1 MHFVPAGGQGTM
13 GECGDRRSLFQLL
26 CPCSPSQALPCA
38 GGRGMEDVHCAVQMN
53 IPQAGEGESF
63 EHSFRHR
70 YGGGGNAAVVS
81 WAAYIQ
87 LAAFA
92 TVEQLSQHQVDDGVG
107 LRPPCGVLASLRP
120 CSGSRDGEQEVCPY

>member
-1 MHFVPAGGQGTM
+1 
-13 GECGDRRSLFQLL
+13 
-26 CPCSPSQALPCA
+26 
-38 GGRGMEDVHCAVQMN
+38 MEDVLRAVQMN

-63 EHSFRHR
+63 QYSFRHHD
-70 YGGGGNAAVVS
+70 GGGGNAAVVS

-107 LRPPCGVLASLRP
+107 LRPPRGVLASLWP
-120 CSGSRDGEQEVCPY
+120 CSGSRDGNRRSVPTN

>member
-1 MHFVPAGGQGTM
+1 
-13 GECGDRRSLFQLL
+13 
-26 CPCSPSQALPCA
+26 
-38 GGRGMEDVHCAVQMN
+38 MEDMLRAVQMN

-63 EHSFRHR
+63 EHSFRHHD
-70 YGGGGNAAVVS
+70 GGGGNAAVVS

-87 LAAFA
+87 LTAFA

-107 LRPPCGVLASLRP
+107 LRPPRVVLASLRP

>member
-1 MHFVPAGGQGTM
+1 MGGS
-13 GECGDRRSLFQLL
+13 GDRRSLFQLL
-26 CPCSPSQALPCA
+26 HPCSPGQALPWA
-38 GGRGMEDVHCAVQMN
+38 GSCGMEDALRAVQMN
-53 IPQAGEGESF
+53 IPQAGKGEGF
-63 EHSFRHR
+63 QRSFRHH

-92 TVEQLSQHQVDDGVG
+92 TVEQLSQHQVDGGVG
-107 LRPPCGVLASLRP
+107 LRPPCVVLASLCP